1 MKAKWQ
7 LIVLTWKSFAMK
19 ELKKTLKELRNEKRR
34 NHIVPEVITLVA
46 IKNRYGKDPL
56 PELRE
61 LWTKGVVKYCKT
73 LNDIGFFYYGD

>member
-1 MKAKWQ
+1 ME
-7 LIVLTWKSFAMK
+7 
-19 ELKKTLKELRNEKRR
+19 ELKKILKELRDEKRI

-46 IKNRYGKDPL
+46 IKNQYGKDPL

-61 LWTKGVVKYCKT
+61 LWSEKVIKYCKT